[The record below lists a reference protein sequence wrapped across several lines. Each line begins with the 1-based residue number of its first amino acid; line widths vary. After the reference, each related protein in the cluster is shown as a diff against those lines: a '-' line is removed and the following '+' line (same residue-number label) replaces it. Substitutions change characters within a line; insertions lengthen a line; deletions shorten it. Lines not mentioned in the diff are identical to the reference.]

1 MTELKQ
7 VDTYATSA
15 RSDSSPSAPEEPQ
28 QTLWQA
34 IREHKKLV
42 LYIISLMGGVILYGY
57 DAVVVGTVSSLL
69 AFQYVLPTL
78 APTLS

>member
-7 VDTYATSA
+7 VDTYTTAA
-15 RSDSSPSAPEEPQ
+15 RSETWCSGPTDQ
-28 QTLWQA
+28 QTLMQA

-42 LYIISLMGGVILYGY
+42 WYIISLMGGVILYGY

-69 AFQYVLPTL
+69 AFQ
-78 APTLS
+78 